1 MALSVKISCLL
12 FFFQYIFKYMAG
24 DGKGDKWFQ
33 EINPSFWPGQAFSLE
48 IDEILHKQRSK
59 YQDVLVFKRLSI

>member
-1 MALSVKISCLL
+1 
-12 FFFQYIFKYMAG
+12 MAG
-24 DGKGDKWFQ
+24 DGKGGKWFQ